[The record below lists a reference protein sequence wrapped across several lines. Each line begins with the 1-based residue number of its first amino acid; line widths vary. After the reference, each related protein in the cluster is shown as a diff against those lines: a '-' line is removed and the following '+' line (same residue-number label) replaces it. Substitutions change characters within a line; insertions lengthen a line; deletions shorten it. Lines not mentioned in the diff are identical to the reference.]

1 VTALAPGGHVDEARR
16 YVLESRIA
24 TGGMGEVWSARD
36 TVLDRSVAV
45 KVLKS
50 EYADDALFRTRFETE
65 ARHAAALHH
74 PGIAAVFD
82 YGQGT
87 LDDGSGTPRPYLVM
101 ELVEGQP
108 LSALLR
114 PDAPLDPAATQ
125 ALLAQAA
132 DALGVAHAA
141 GIVHRDVKPANLLVT
156 PDRRIKVTDFGIA
169 RAAEGMALTQTGEV
183 MGTPAYISPE
193 QAEGRT
199 ATAASDVYS
208 LAVVAYECLAGRKPY
223 VADSPVATAIAHV
236 RNPVPELPAT
246 VPADLA
252 AVVRRALA
260 KSPEERFADGAAF
273 ARALRDPAS
282 AVGAGAG
289 VATVAAPAVAAAASS
304 TQVMP
309 AARQAPA
316 PAPVPAPT
324 PASTSGS
331 GSATRTTPWPLV
343 LGIAAVLVA
352 VLVAI
357 WLGTRGDA
365 EPTGSGDGET
375 SSPSQ
380 TPSETPSDTPSDTP
394 SETPTETPSETPS
407 ETPTEPEAATVEV
420 DPAAYVGRDRKD
432 VEKELRELGLEP
444 TPVELENPGDQP
456 EGIVESVEPS
466 GTLQEGDTVT
476 VSYWAKVPPGQQD
489 DEEGGSEG

>member
-1 VTALAPGGHVDEARR
+1 MTALTPGGHVDEARR

-50 EYADDALFRTRFETE
+50 EYADDTLFRTRFETE

-114 PDAPLDPAATQ
+114 PSAPLDPAATQ

-156 PDRRIKVTDFGIA
+156 PDRRVKVTDFGIA

-193 QAEGRT
+193 QAEGGT

-223 VADSPVATAIAHV
+223 VADSAVATAIAHL
-236 RNPVPELPAT
+236 RNPVPELPEA

-252 AVVRRALA
+252 AVVRRGLA
-260 KSPEERFADGAAF
+260 KAPEDRFADGTAF

-282 AVGAGAG
+282 VSRGAGGA
-289 VATVAAPAVAAAASS
+289 ATVAAPAVAAAASS

-309 AARQAPA
+309 AARPARAPA
-316 PAPVPAPT
+316 PTPT
-324 PASTSGS
+324 PASTPR
-331 GSATRTTPWPLV
+331 RTTPWPLV
-343 LGIAAVLVA
+343 LGLAAVVVA
-352 VLVAI
+352 VLLAI

-365 EPTGSGDGET
+365 EPTASNDDDT

-380 TPSETPSDTPSDTP
+380 SPSETPSDTPTETA
-394 SETPTETPSETPS
+394 SETPTETPTE
-407 ETPTEPEAATVEV
+407 TEPEAATVEV

-432 VEKELRELGLEP
+432 VEKELRDLGLEP
-444 TPVELENPGDQP
+444 VGVELENPGDQP
-456 EGIVESVEPS
+456 DEAVESVEPS
-466 GTLQEGDTVT
+466 GTLQEGDQVT
-476 VSYWAKVPPGQQD
+476 VSYWGKVPPGQQD